1 MANIHSTVRVLPS
14 RGVAFVT
21 YVHLANAEFAKEAM
35 AHQSLDSDETLNVR
49 WATVD
54 PNPAAQ
60 KREVRK
66 IEEQAAEAIRRAL
79 PADYVAEI
87 EGRGEG
93 WEDARK
99 RRKIEG
105 SFGLKGYDAPDEVW
119 YAGEKARIEAPN
131 EQYLLDAGDLQYD
144 EDEGAPLRI
153 EDLKKPQESAGGILS
168 GSTLTALKGY
178 TAGSSAKK
186 APDKP
191 AGPLVGYGSD
201 DESD

>member
-1 MANIHSTVRVLPS
+1 
-14 RGVAFVT
+14 
-21 YVHLANAEFAKEAM
+21 M

-79 PADYVAEI
+79 PAEYVAEI

-105 SFGLKGYDAPDEVW
+105 SFGLRGYDAPDEVW
-119 YAGEKARIEAPN
+119 YAAEQAR
-131 EQYLLDAGDLQYD
+131 LDAPQQQHLLEASDVKD
-144 EDEGAPLRI
+144 EDDDDAPLSI
-153 EDLKKPQESAGGILS
+153 EHLKGPQQAASGILS
-168 GSTLTALKGY
+168 GTTLSALKGY
-178 TAGSSAKK
+178 TADSSAKK

-191 AGPLVGYGSD
+191 SGPLVGYGSD
-201 DESD
+201 EESD

>member
-1 MANIHSTVRVLPS
+1 
-14 RGVAFVT
+14 
-21 YVHLANAEFAKEAM
+21 M
-35 AHQSLDSDETLNVR
+35 AHQPLDNNETLNVR

-54 PNPAAQ
+54 PNPQAQ

-79 PADYVAEI
+79 PAEYVAEI

-105 SFGLKGYDAPDEVW
+105 TFGLAGYEASDQVW
-119 YAGEKARIEAPN
+119 YASEKARLGAPQ
-131 EQYLLDAGDLQYD
+131 ESYLLEAGDPQD
-144 EDEGAPLRI
+144 EDEEGAPLRI
-153 EDLKKPQESAGGILS
+153 EDMKRQDAPSGILG
-168 GSTLTALKGY
+168 GSTLSALKGF
-178 TAGSSAKK
+178 TAGSSAAASK

-201 DESD
+201 DDSD

>member
-1 MANIHSTVRVLPS
+1 
-14 RGVAFVT
+14 
-21 YVHLANAEFAKEAM
+21 M
-35 AHQSLDSDETLNVR
+35 AHQGLDNAETLNVR

-54 PNPAAQ
+54 PNPLAQ

-79 PADYVAEI
+79 PAEYVAEI

-99 RRKIEG
+99 RRKVEG
-105 SFGLKGYDAPDEVW
+105 NFGLKGYEASDEVW
-119 YAGEKARIEAPN
+119 YAAEKARLDAPSQ
-131 EQYLLDAGDLQYD
+131 QYLLEDGDLQQDD
-144 EDEGAPLRI
+144 EDAPLRI
-153 EDLKKPQESAGGILS
+153 EDLRKPQETGGILS
-168 GSTLTALKGY
+168 GSTLSALKGY
-178 TAGSSAKK
+178 SAGSNVLAKK

-201 DESD
+201 DDSD

>member
-1 MANIHSTVRVLPS
+1 MS
-14 RGVAFVT
+14 
-21 YVHLANAEFAKEAM
+21 
-35 AHQSLDSDETLNVR
+35 HQPLDNNETLNVR

-54 PNPAAQ
+54 PNPAAA
-60 KREVRK
+60 KREARM

-79 PADYVAEI
+79 PAEYVAEI
-87 EGRGEG
+87 EGRGAG

-105 SFGLKGYDAPDEVW
+105 SFGLKGYDASDEVW
-119 YAGEKARIEAPN
+119 YAAEKARVEAP
-131 EQYLLDAGDLQYD
+131 QQQHLLESGDWQEE
-144 EDEGAPLRI
+144 EDDGGAPLRI
-153 EDLKKPQESAGGILS
+153 EDLKRTQQSTGGGILS
-168 GSTLTALKGY
+168 GSTLSALKGY
-178 TAGSSAKK
+178 TASDSSAK

>member
-1 MANIHSTVRVLPS
+1 
-14 RGVAFVT
+14 
-21 YVHLANAEFAKEAM
+21 M

-87 EGRGEG
+87 EGRGAG

-119 YAGEKARIEAPN
+119 YAAEKARIEAPN
-131 EQYLLDAGDLQYD
+131 EQYLLDAGDLQDD

-153 EDLKKPQESAGGILS
+153 EDLKRPQESAGGLLS

-178 TAGSSAKK
+178 TAGSSTKK